1 MLIRD
6 EEVGLTE
13 ITAQKKIQ
21 SLIKGW
27 MENLE
32 DLPGWITIP
41 PMIVHKV
48 RRAVVRVAW
57 SAYRVGLLTPYSG
70 NKE

>member
-1 MLIRD
+1 MLNRNT
-6 EEVGLTE
+6 ETSLTE
-13 ITAQKKIQ
+13 PVAQKKVQ

-32 DLPGWITIP
+32 DLPGWHSIP

-57 SAYRVGLLTPYSG
+57 GAYRIGLLTPYSG
-70 NKE
+70 DKE